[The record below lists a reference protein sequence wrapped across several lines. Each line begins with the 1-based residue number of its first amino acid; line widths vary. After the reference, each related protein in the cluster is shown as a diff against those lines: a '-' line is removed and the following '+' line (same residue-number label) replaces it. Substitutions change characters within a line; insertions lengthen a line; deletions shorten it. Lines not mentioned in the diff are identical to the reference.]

1 MTLGLPTMT
10 EFAKALNGDILVW
23 DPVIRIWDHV
33 AQLTRQFAIRM
44 AREAPLGQLR
54 EDPFNDSFLW
64 ELYKDLDD
72 TKAYAAPFR
81 R

>member
-33 AQLTRQFAIRM
+33 AQLTRQFALRM
-44 AREAPLGQLR
+44 ARETPVPELR
-54 EDPFNDSFLW
+54 EDPFNDNFLW

-72 TKAYAAPFR
+72 TKA
-81 R
+81 